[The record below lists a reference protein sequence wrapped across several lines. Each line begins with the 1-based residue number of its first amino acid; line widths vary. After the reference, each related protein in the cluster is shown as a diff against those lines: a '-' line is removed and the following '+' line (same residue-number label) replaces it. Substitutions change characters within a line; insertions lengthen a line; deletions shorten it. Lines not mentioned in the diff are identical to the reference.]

1 MLYRSSVA
9 TKRLFRRTM
18 DFAHGI
24 QVTEETMRNAVIVVV
39 LLLACA
45 CRTPSSVTP
54 LTVPLKYK
62 TMASPAEVPSL
73 PACAAISKVNV
84 EDVRDEKAIGK
95 RFVQDKPGAVAAVT
109 ASTDIAAWVKEGFE
123 STLQKAGVPVAGKG
137 SVLHV
142 RVDLITTNENVL
154 HRSGYD
160 GRIALSLELLPAA
173 GGAACW
179 SDRAEGSSENY
190 GYAGSIENYQETLN
204 HALDRAA
211 MRALSSPEFRKA
223 ACACGG

>member
-1 MLYRSSVA
+1 MKNV
-9 TKRLFRRTM
+9 
-18 DFAHGI
+18 
-24 QVTEETMRNAVIVVV
+24 VIVLVV
-39 LLLACA
+39 LLASA

-73 PACAAISKVNV
+73 PACTAISKIEV

-95 RFVQDKPGAVAAVT
+95 RFVQDNPSAVAPVT
-109 ASTDIAAWVKEGFE
+109 ASTDIAAWVREGFE
-123 STLQKAGVPVAGKG
+123 STLEHAGAHVGGKG

-142 RVDLITTNENVL
+142 RIEQITTNENVL
-154 HRSGYD
+154 HRAGYD
-160 GRIALSLELLPAA
+160 GRIALSLELLPP
-173 GGAACW
+173 GGGPACW

-211 MRALSSPEFRKA
+211 LHALSSSGFRKA
-223 ACACGG
+223 ACSCGGN